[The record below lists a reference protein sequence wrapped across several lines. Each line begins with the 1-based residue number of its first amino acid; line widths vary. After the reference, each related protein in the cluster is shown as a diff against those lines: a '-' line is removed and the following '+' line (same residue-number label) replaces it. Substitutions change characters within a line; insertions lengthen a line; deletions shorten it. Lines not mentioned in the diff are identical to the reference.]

1 MNKKN
6 ILWMQV
12 SKDEYELPL
21 AVADT
26 ASALA
31 KICGVTENA
40 IKSGVCHREKGRRN
54 GCFVKVYLDG
64 YDDSEQ
70 EVRTGRN

>member
-6 ILWMQV
+6 ILWMKV
-12 SKDEYELPL
+12 SKDEYELPE

-31 KICGVTENA
+31 KMCDVSENA
-40 IKSGVCHREKGRRN
+40 IKSGVSHREKGRRH
-54 GCFVKVYLDG
+54 GCFVKVCLDG
-64 YDDSEQ
+64 YE
-70 EVRTGRN
+70 E